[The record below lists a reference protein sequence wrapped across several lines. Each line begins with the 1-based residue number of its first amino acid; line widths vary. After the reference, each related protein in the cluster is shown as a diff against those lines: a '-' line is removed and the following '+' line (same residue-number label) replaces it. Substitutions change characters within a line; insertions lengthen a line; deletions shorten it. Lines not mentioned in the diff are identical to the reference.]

1 MGPTASLPT
10 FRTNDFYGESKK
22 KITCLFF
29 IEGVEW
35 RVTEFRV
42 ITLTNH
48 DTRRG
53 SHEPIRTRL
62 TPSTGSASEQIEI
75 CCGCNSNWLRKCRE
89 IFLAN
94 QKAEEYKTKV
104 TSNVGHVLF

>member
-1 MGPTASLPT
+1 MV
-10 FRTNDFYGESKK
+10 RTKK
-22 KITCLFF
+22 KNTCLFV

-42 ITLTNH
+42 ITLTNR

-62 TPSTGSASEQIEI
+62 TPSTGNAREQIEI
-75 CCGCNSNWLRKCRE
+75 CCGCNSDWLRKCRE
-89 IFLAN
+89 IF
-94 QKAEEYKTKV
+94 
-104 TSNVGHVLF
+104 

>member
-1 MGPTASLPT
+1 MVRA
-10 FRTNDFYGESKK
+10 KK

-62 TPSTGSASEQIEI
+62 SQARETPVNKSKFVVVVILIG
-75 CCGCNSNWLRKCRE
+75 
-89 IFLAN
+89 
-94 QKAEEYKTKV
+94 
-104 TSNVGHVLF
+104 